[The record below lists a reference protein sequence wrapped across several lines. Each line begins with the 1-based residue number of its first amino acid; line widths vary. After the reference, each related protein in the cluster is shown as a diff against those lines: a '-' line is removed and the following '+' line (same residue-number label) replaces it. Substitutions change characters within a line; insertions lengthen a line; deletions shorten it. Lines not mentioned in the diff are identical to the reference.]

1 MQLRSKAKSIT
12 QAAVLCALALVLS
25 LIDSAVSAA
34 LPFVPGIKLGLAGGV
49 TLYVLYALDAK
60 TAFWIVLA
68 RCLLTALL
76 SGAVTMLLFSIAG
89 GMASLGVMILA
100 KKGLSVIK
108 TSVLGGV
115 SHNIA
120 QVAVACLITQ
130 TPGVAWYLAVLVIA
144 GTLSGFAMG
153 VLAGFVLRRMK
164 RSGYAE

>member
-100 KKGLSVIK
+100 KKDFPL
-108 TSVLGGV
+108 
-115 SHNIA
+115 
-120 QVAVACLITQ
+120 
-130 TPGVAWYLAVLVIA
+130 
-144 GTLSGFAMG
+144 
-153 VLAGFVLRRMK
+153 
-164 RSGYAE
+164 